1 MIHLHHTVEIPEPF
15 VLPSGLQATS
25 REEMDVETAAESHVS
40 SVTVA
45 VYLVLDE
52 ICRVEVNKV
61 SDGVLLAG
69 KCWSAGSPG
78 SLAQSRLTSQAERV
92 RSLPCLLPQP
102 QSVQARQ
109 GPVPQSPQFLPRHEA
124 SSNTVVIRVREIVKV
139 LNRGELIAWQ
149 Q

>member
-1 MIHLHHTVEIPEPF
+1 MIHLHHTVQISEPL
-15 VLPSGLQATS
+15 VLSGSLQATP

-40 SVTVA
+40 RLTVA

-69 KCWSAGSPG
+69 ECWSAGSPG
-78 SLAQSRLTSQAERV
+78 GLAQSRLASQAEGV
-92 RSLPCLLPQP
+92 RSLPGLLPQP

-109 GPVPQSPQFLPRHEA
+109 GPVPQSPQFLPWHEA

-139 LNRGELIAWQ
+139 LNRGELIA
-149 Q
+149 